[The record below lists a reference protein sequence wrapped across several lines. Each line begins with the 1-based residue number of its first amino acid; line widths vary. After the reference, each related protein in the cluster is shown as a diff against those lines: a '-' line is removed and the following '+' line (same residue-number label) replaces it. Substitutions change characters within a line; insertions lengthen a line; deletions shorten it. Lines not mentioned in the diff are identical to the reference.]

1 MRSIFRTTAL
11 AALLVAVLP
20 AAQAA
25 TQTYAFSGS
34 LDSGALIG
42 ESFSG
47 QFSFDD
53 ATLTLSGEEYLGVDT
68 LGLNF
73 LGANWGLGQ
82 LDAGALAEVK
92 FVEGVFA
99 GLSYSAT
106 LAGTSLSLVPGF
118 MDTSDA
124 FLAYTPSVGLEGAGN
139 VIYAPVPEPQ
149 TYAMLLAGMA
159 IMGTMAA
166 RRRQS

>member
-1 MRSIFRTTAL
+1 MRSILRTTAL

-25 TQTYAFSGS
+25 TQSYAFNGTIDSGS
-34 LDSGALIG
+34 QTG

-53 ATLTLSGEEYLGVDT
+53 AALGLSGEQYLGVDS
-68 LGLNF
+68 LDMSF
-73 LGANWGLGQ
+73 LGAHWGLGQ
-82 LDAGALAEVK
+82 LESGAAAEVK
-92 FVEGVFA
+92 FVDGVFA
-99 GLSYSAT
+99 GLSYAAS
-106 LAGTSLSLVPGF
+106 LNGTSVALMSGTV
-118 MDTSDA
+118 DTTDA
-124 FLAYTPSVGLEGAGN
+124 YLAYTPATGFEGDAT

-166 RRRQS
+166 RRRQR